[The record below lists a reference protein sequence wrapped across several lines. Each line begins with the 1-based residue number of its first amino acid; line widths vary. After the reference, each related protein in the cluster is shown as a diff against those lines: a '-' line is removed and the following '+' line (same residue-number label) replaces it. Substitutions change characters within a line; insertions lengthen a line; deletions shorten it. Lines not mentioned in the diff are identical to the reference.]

1 MNGELLFS
9 ERNKKITKKFTPTNN
24 NGKEVWKEE
33 YIFYIAYIL
42 VILRYPLSFSSSPF
56 SLISLSSIA
65 ASLLMKTLC
74 RAFYASY
81 ISLI

>member
-1 MNGELLFS
+1 MVNNIWVSQSFPLLLYG
-9 ERNKKITKKFTPTNN
+9 I
-24 NGKEVWKEE
+24 

-65 ASLLMKTLC
+65 AATAYENIM
-74 RAFYASY
+74 
-81 ISLI
+81 